1 MTSCLQSLVGHS
13 GLPEPKVKLDFC
25 NISSLVSEGGVR
37 NVPAGGAIDSRVVLN
52 EIESLFFV
60 WDCTTAVVVVVL
72 FAMVEFNPRFIGFAR
87 GVVLLNNVGTSGL
100 HTVATIF
107 LIGALIF
114 SKVSDYR
121 DSQQFRFELH
131 S

>member
-60 WDCTTAVVVVVL
+60 WDCAAVVVVL